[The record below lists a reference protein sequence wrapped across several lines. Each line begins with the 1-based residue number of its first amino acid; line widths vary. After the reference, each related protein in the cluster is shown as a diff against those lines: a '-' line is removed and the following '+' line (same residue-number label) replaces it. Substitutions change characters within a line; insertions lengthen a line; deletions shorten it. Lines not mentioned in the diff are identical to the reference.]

1 MKWNLQN
8 KILFWVKAEKFRS
21 EEHVKRLH
29 EEKTELQEK
38 LEGVN
43 DRCQQVE
50 AEFLQQNRDMLS
62 LKTMIS
68 SLQENLLRVKDRS
81 LRIKKSVH

>member
-1 MKWNLQN
+1 M
-8 KILFWVKAEKFRS
+8 
-21 EEHVKRLH
+21 KRLH

-62 LKTMIS
+62 LDTMIS
-68 SLQENLLRVKDRS
+68 SLQENLLREKDRS
-81 LRIKKSVH
+81 LRIKKIGSLTAKLTSVVKKRNV

>member
-1 MKWNLQN
+1 M
-8 KILFWVKAEKFRS
+8 
-21 EEHVKRLH
+21 KRLH

-81 LRIKKSVH
+81 LRIKKIGSLTAKLTSVVKKRNV